1 MAGLQALPLLR
12 FNRISLRVDNE
23 IKADVF
29 DKMLSTDRE
38 PLTSYHTGDLLT
50 RWSADASAISG
61 GILS

>member
-29 DKMLSTDRE
+29 DKMLSTDWE
-38 PLTSYHTGDLLT
+38 SLTSYHTGDLLT
-50 RWSADASAISG
+50 R
-61 GILS
+61 